1 MILISNR
8 VRWPIFGATG
18 MKLVFAAFLALLF
31 YAHVQGDLDDAV
43 RRPLSMFRDDGVVG
57 IAAG

>member
-1 MILISNR
+1 
-8 VRWPIFGATG
+8 
-18 MKLVFAAFLALLF
+18 MKLVFAAFLALFF